1 MKYITL
7 IVLVLFSLQGFSQGK
22 YSLDSEKSQ
31 ERKAYKERKR
41 DKPKEIRIE
50 DRIIKKTIKKEK
62 RKKRKEERLHKRA
75 VKKHNRKI
83 NGGGKDL
90 VSGRKVNKRM
100 RQSKREARRINKG
113 KNPVPW
119 HKRIFK

>member
-7 IVLVLFSLQGFSQGK
+7 IALVLFSLQGFSQGK

-50 DRIIKKTIKKEK
+50 DKIIKNDKE
-62 RKKRKEERLHKRA
+62 REERR
-75 VKKHNRKI
+75 
-83 NGGGKDL
+83 
-90 VSGRKVNKRM
+90 
-100 RQSKREARRINKG
+100 
-113 KNPVPW
+113 
-119 HKRIFK
+119 